1 MQSIEMP
8 VGNIRDYLDL
18 DLVVSSE
25 EWNMTMRRE
34 TEIMRYQL
42 LKDYLTGMMGMVQ
55 LMVNPQIPSD
65 AKKFTMQV
73 NDVGSRAITKV
84 LENFEDTEP
93 ESTVVDMR
101 KSIDVEKCIQ
111 NSIDI
116 QMQMQQ
122 QAMAEEEQAK
132 AMLAEQGIMPPE
144 EMAGEMGGQEQGQPG
159 QEQAPQMKAGN
170 TAFTLNIKE
179 GDKGKK

>member
-1 MQSIEMP
+1 
-8 VGNIRDYLDL
+8 
-18 DLVVSSE
+18 
-25 EWNMTMRRE
+25 
-34 TEIMRYQL
+34 
-42 LKDYLTGMMGMVQ
+42 
-55 LMVNPQIPSD
+55 
-65 AKKFTMQV
+65 V

-144 EMAGEMGGQEQGQPG
+144 EMAGEMEPEQGQPG
-159 QEQAPQMKAGN
+159 QEQAPQPKEGN
-170 TAFTLNIKE
+170 TSFTLNLKE
-179 GDKGKK
+179 GNKNSKK